1 MTRSSLGS
9 ALVTGASSGI
19 GAVYADRLAKRGYD
33 LILVARNGE
42 KLKSLAARLTA
53 ETHRSVKVMPAD
65 LGDKVALA
73 KIEAVL
79 RDDPSISMLVNN
91 AGTASIA
98 PLLNSDVD
106 QMEAMIALNV
116 TALTRLTYAAAPA
129 FVARGAGTIINIGSV
144 VGVVPE
150 RLNGVYG
157 ATKAFV
163 LALSQSLQHELADK
177 GVRIQAVLPA
187 ATATDIWEKSGL
199 HHSKLPAGTVMST
212 EDMVDAALT
221 GLDQGEVVTIPPLQ
235 DGDDWTRFDAA
246 RLALAPKLT
255 NAAPAPRYRAAR
267 ASSKH
272 RVRRNLTKHED
283 QAMTSRSVVI
293 AEPVRTAIG
302 AFGGTLKDVPAP
314 DLGAVA
320 IRAAVERAGLKPEE
334 IETAAMGN
342 VIQAGTK
349 MNPARQAAV
358 QAGLPVTVPA
368 LTVNRVCGSGAQ
380 AIVSAAQEIL
390 LGNANAAVAGGME
403 SMDQAPYLVQR
414 GRWGY
419 RLGDGQLYDSVLRD
433 GLNDAFSGEHSGW
446 HTEDL
451 VEKYQVTREAQDQW
465 ALRSQQRFA
474 RAQSAG
480 HFKSQIAAV
489 QVPGK
494 KGPTP
499 FDQDEANR
507 PDTTIEALARLK
519 PAFRPDGAITA
530 GNAPGLNDAAAAM
543 VLADEAWAEKRG
555 LKPAARLVA
564 YGIAAVEPGM
574 FGLGPVPAVK
584 QALQRAGW
592 EIESIER
599 AEINEAFAAIA
610 IVVARELGFSDEI
623 VNVEGGAVAHGHPI
637 GATGAVLTTKLIHSM
652 RRDGLKR
659 GLVTLCIGGGQGIA
673 LAIETLH

>member
-1 MTRSSLGS
+1 M
-9 ALVTGASSGI
+9 
-19 GAVYADRLAKRGYD
+19 
-33 LILVARNGE
+33 
-42 KLKSLAARLTA
+42 
-53 ETHRSVKVMPAD
+53 
-65 LGDKVALA
+65 
-73 KIEAVL
+73 
-79 RDDPSISMLVNN
+79 
-91 AGTASIA
+91 
-98 PLLNSDVD
+98 
-106 QMEAMIALNV
+106 
-116 TALTRLTYAAAPA
+116 
-129 FVARGAGTIINIGSV
+129 
-144 VGVVPE
+144 
-150 RLNGVYG
+150 
-157 ATKAFV
+157 
-163 LALSQSLQHELADK
+163 
-177 GVRIQAVLPA
+177 
-187 ATATDIWEKSGL
+187 
-199 HHSKLPAGTVMST
+199 
-212 EDMVDAALT
+212 
-221 GLDQGEVVTIPPLQ
+221 
-235 DGDDWTRFDAA
+235 
-246 RLALAPKLT
+246 
-255 NAAPAPRYRAAR
+255 
-267 ASSKH
+267 
-272 RVRRNLTKHED
+272 
-283 QAMTSRSVVI
+283 
-293 AEPVRTAIG
+293 
-302 AFGGTLKDVPAP
+302 
-314 DLGAVA
+314 
-320 IRAAVERAGLKPEE
+320 
-334 IETAAMGN
+334 
-342 VIQAGTK
+342 
-349 MNPARQAAV
+349 
-358 QAGLPVTVPA
+358 
-368 LTVNRVCGSGAQ
+368 TVNRVCGSGAQ

-555 LKPAARLVA
+555 LEPSRAARRLWHRGGRARHVRTWAGARGQAGVA
-564 YGIAAVEPGM
+564 SAPDGRSAPSSVRRSMRRSRRSP
-574 FGLGPVPAVK
+574 LSS
-584 QALQRAGW
+584 RA
-592 EIESIER
+592 S
-599 AEINEAFAAIA
+599 
-610 IVVARELGFSDEI
+610 LDCPDEI
-623 VNVEGGAVAHGHPI
+623 VNVDGGAVAHGHPI